1 MTSVSL
7 SSVFWLKSV
16 VIFHSTTKTAPFP
29 FSQNGRVTGMRCQRR
44 VLPYNIET
52 YEPGAAG
59 RAGGAVIPPVRRHSD
74 KY

>member
-1 MTSVSL
+1 MTCVSL
-7 SSVFWLKSV
+7 SSVFWLKSA
-16 VIFHSTTKTAPFP
+16 VIVLSMAKTSLFP
-29 FSQNGRVTGMRCQRR
+29 FSRNGRVTGMWCQRR